1 MPRSTIV
8 ESVTTEKADKYSI
21 KAVERSL
28 AILDFCATAEEPV
41 TALNVARQLGMNTNM
56 AFRMLATMTAAG
68 YLDKDEA
75 SKSFVVSLKALQLSR
90 KAMNSLVLR
99 RVVMPYLDLLRQK
112 YPKANYN
119 LAVFY
124 QGEVVVVDHIDSN
137 TTPRTYFTAGKT
149 LPFHATGLGKVLT
162 CELDEADLDALILR
176 KGLKAYT
183 PHTIT
188 APEALKAEL
197 ARVRAEH
204 FARDRE
210 ESIPND
216 NCNAVPIRNASGAI
230 IAAISMTAFDTYMPA
245 EEIESLIPVLV
256 ETGRNISYHMGHN
269 A

>member
-1 MPRSTIV
+1 MRSTAV
-8 ESVTTEKADKYSI
+8 ESATTERADKYSI
-21 KAVERSL
+21 KAVERGL
-28 AILDFCATAEEPV
+28 AILDFCASSDEPITAQ
-41 TALNVARQLGMNTNM
+41 AVARHLGMNANM
-56 AFRMLATMTAAG
+56 AFRMLATMTASG
-68 YLDKDEA
+68 YLEKDEA
-75 SKSFVVSLKALQLSR
+75 SKAFTVSLKALQLSR
-90 KAMNSLVLR
+90 KAMNSFMLR
-99 RVVMPYLDLLRQK
+99 RTVMPYLDMLRQK
-112 YPKANYN
+112 FPKANYN

-124 QGEVVVVDHIDSN
+124 QGEVIVVDHIDSN

-149 LPFHATGLGKVLT
+149 LPFHATGLGKVLA
-162 CELDEADLDALILR
+162 CELPEQELDALIER

-188 APEALKAEL
+188 SPEALKAEL